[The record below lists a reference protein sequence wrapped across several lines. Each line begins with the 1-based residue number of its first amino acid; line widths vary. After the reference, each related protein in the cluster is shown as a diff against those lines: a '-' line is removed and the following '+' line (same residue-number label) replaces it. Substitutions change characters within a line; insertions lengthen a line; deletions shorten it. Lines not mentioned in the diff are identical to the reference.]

1 MYFLDAEK
9 IRALDSET
17 IASGTPGLV
26 LMERAGYAAYKFLTD
41 VFAPKAKRFLVLGGC
56 GNNGGDGWVV
66 ARYLIQRG
74 LHCDVVLLGRIIK
87 LKGDALTQFRRLERL
102 APIAE
107 LSDPEAIREYLSV
120 WQGDVIVD
128 AMTGTGFHGGAGAFL
143 ASAISSVNAHP
154 AKVLAL
160 DVPSGLSADGEESRL
175 FVKADWTVTFGH
187 AKLATLT
194 DNDRFCGRTEIV
206 DIGLNRPRNAES
218 LACALSLTEARRLL
232 PKPDNA
238 SYKHARGH
246 LLLLAG
252 SEGMGGAAILAAKA
266 ASLGGA
272 GLVTAAVPA
281 SLVPSL
287 NTALPNVLT
296 LALSGDLEK
305 DKEILSQNWERF
317 DAAALGPGWKEDG
330 YHKDLL
336 RAVAASP
343 IGRQVWDA
351 GALSIFA
358 GEPFDLSP
366 ETEFL
371 FTPHAGEFKKL
382 SGELPPPDDKGRI
395 KAAQGFADKLNL
407 TLLLKGHHTAVC
419 APGSLPGLNLSGNP
433 YLSTAGTGDLLLGLA
448 GAFLAQGLKSCDAAL
463 LAAYYH
469 GLAADF
475 AVPLGGRDA
484 ADFAAQLGRALNYGG

>member
-1 MYFLDAEK
+1 MYFLNAEK

-17 IASGTPGLV
+17 ISSGTPGLV

-41 VFAPKAKRFLVLGGC
+41 VFAPKAKRFLVIGGC

-66 ARYLIQRG
+66 ARYLIQQG
-74 LHCDVVLLGRIIK
+74 LHCDVVILGRIAK
-87 LKGDALTQFRRLERL
+87 PKGDALTQFRRLERL
-102 APIAE
+102 ARISE
-107 LSDPEAIREYLSV
+107 LKDPEAIREYLSV
-120 WQGDVIVD
+120 WQGDVIID
-128 AMTGTGFHGGAGAFL
+128 AMTGTGFRGGAEALL
-143 ASAISSVNAHP
+143 ASAISNVNAHP

-160 DVPSGLSADGEESRL
+160 DIPSGLNADGAESRL
-175 FVKADWTVTFGH
+175 FVKADWTVTFGQ

-194 DNDRFCGRTEIV
+194 ENDRFCGRTEIV
-206 DIGLNRPRNAES
+206 DIGLNMPRNAES
-218 LACALSLTEARRLL
+218 LAYALSLTEARQLL
-232 PKPDNA
+232 PKPDSA

-252 SEGMGGAAILAAKA
+252 SVGMGGAALLAAKA

-287 NTALPNVLT
+287 NTALPNILT
-296 LALSGDLEK
+296 LSLTGDLEK
-305 DKEILSQNWERF
+305 DKEMLSQNWDRF
-317 DAAALGPGWKEDG
+317 DAAALGPGWKEDD
-330 YHKDLL
+330 YHKELL
-336 RAVAASP
+336 RTIASSP
-343 IGRQVWDA
+343 VKKQVWDA
-351 GALSIFA
+351 GALSLFA
-358 GEPFDLSP
+358 SEPFDLSS
-366 ETEFL
+366 EKEFL

-395 KAAQGFADKLNL
+395 EAAQSFADKVGV

-419 APGSLPGLNLSGNP
+419 APRYLPGLNLSGNP

-448 GAFLAQGLKSCDAAL
+448 GAFLAHGLKPFDAAL

-484 ADFAAQLGRALNYGG
+484 TDFAARLGRALNYGG